1 MPQSSADIPA
11 FVNPLAG
18 NADAARGALNAV
30 GGFEIRDVAPEMLA
44 GDVRRAIQD
53 GARRVLIAG
62 GDGSLASAAS
72 ALSGSG
78 AELAIL
84 PCGTLNHLAKD
95 LGVPLDLEAAARI
108 ARDGTAVRVDAATV
122 NDRLFLNTSSVG
134 AYVTFVRARE
144 GLEHRLGYHVASF
157 VAGIRLLFALPTF
170 RVTLQ
175 VEGIAREYVTPLV
188 FIGVGERE
196 LKLPALGARIPGG
209 KSGLH
214 VMVIRRRS
222 GARTLALAF
231 AAAARGVDA
240 VARTPALDS
249 FLVDSCRIEPRTH
262 RAAIDGELVKVD
274 PPLEYQHVPGC
285 LRVVAPQRKAESRR
299 GDAENG
305 KDNLD

>member
-1 MPQSSADIPA
+1 MSQSSDIPA

-18 NADAARGALNAV
+18 NADAARGALKAV
-30 GGFEIRDVAPEMLA
+30 SGFEIREVAPELLGA
-44 GDVRRAIQD
+44 KVRSALHE

-72 ALSGSG
+72 ALSGTG

-95 LGVPLDLEAAARI
+95 LAVPLDLEAAARV
-108 ARDGTAVRVDAATV
+108 ARDGTAIPVDAATV

-144 GLEHRLGYHVASF
+144 ALEHRLGYHTASF
-157 VAGIRLLFALPTF
+157 VAGTRLLFALPVF
-170 RVTLQ
+170 RVKLQ
-175 VEGIAREYVTPLV
+175 VEGVAREYLTPLV

-196 LKLPALGARIPGG
+196 LKLPTLGARIAGG
-209 KSGLH
+209 KRGLH

-222 GARTLALAF
+222 GARTLALAL
-231 AAAARGVDA
+231 AAAARGVGA

-249 FLVDSCRIEPRTH
+249 FLVDTCRIESTTH
-262 RAAIDGELVKVD
+262 HAAVDGELVKVD
-274 PPLEYQHVPGC
+274 PPLEYKHVPGC
-285 LRVVAPQRKAESRR
+285 LQVVAPPQS
-299 GDAENG
+299 
-305 KDNLD
+305 

>member
-1 MPQSSADIPA
+1 MTPSSDIPA

-18 NADAARGALNAV
+18 NATAARSALEAV
-30 GGFEIRDVAPEMLA
+30 GGFAIHEVPPDMLA
-44 GDVRRAIQD
+44 ANVKRALHN
-53 GARRVLIAG
+53 GSRRVVIAG

-72 ALSGSG
+72 ALSGSD

-84 PCGTLNHLAKD
+84 PSGTLNHLAKD
-95 LGVPLDLEAAARI
+95 LGVPLDLEEAAWV
-108 ARDGTAVRVDAATV
+108 ARDGSAVPLDAATV

-144 GLEHRLGYHVASF
+144 RLEHRLGYHTASF
-157 VAGIRLLFALPTF
+157 VAATRLLFALPSF

-175 VEGIAREYVTPLV
+175 VEGIAREYLTPLV

-196 LKLPALGARIPGG
+196 LKLPLLGARIPNG
-209 KSGLH
+209 KTGLH

-222 GARTLALAF
+222 GARTLALAL

-249 FLVDSCRIEPRTH
+249 FVVESCRIEPRTH
-262 RAAIDGELVKVD
+262 RAAVDGELVKVD

-285 LRVVAPQRKAESRR
+285 LRVIVPNPLSS
-299 GDAENG
+299 
-305 KDNLD
+305 

>member
-1 MPQSSADIPA
+1 MPQSADIPA

-18 NADAARGALNAV
+18 NADAARGALKAV
-30 GGFEIRDVAPEMLA
+30 GGFDIREVPPEALA
-44 GDVRRAIQD
+44 ANVRSALHE

-72 ALSGSG
+72 VLAGTG

-84 PCGTLNHLAKD
+84 PAGTLNHLAKD
-95 LGVPLDLEAAARI
+95 LGVPLDLEAAARV
-108 ARDGTAVRVDAATV
+108 ARDGSAVPVDAATV
-122 NDRLFLNTSSVG
+122 NNRLFLNTSSVG

-144 GLEHRLGYHVASF
+144 RLERRFGYHVASF

-170 RVTLQ
+170 RVKLQ
-175 VEGIAREYVTPLV
+175 VEGVTREYLTPLV

-196 LKLPALGARIPGG
+196 LKLPSLGARIAEGRR
-209 KSGLH
+209 GLH

-231 AAAARGVDA
+231 AAAARGVEA

-249 FLVDSCRIEPRTH
+249 FLVESCRIEPRTH
-262 RAAIDGELVKVD
+262 RAAVDGELVNVD
-274 PPLEYQHVPGC
+274 PPLEYRHIPGC
-285 LRVVAPQRKAESRR
+285 LQVIVPNRVSEEGVSPEDVR
-299 GDAENG
+299 
-305 KDNLD
+305 